1 MSTSLTRGLNVLDV
15 LVGARG
21 PLKLAEIA
29 EAVGYSKSSVHGL
42 LATLVDCGYVEHVSG
57 GTYRLGFKAWRVGH
71 AFPTA
76 ELIRIAEPIM
86 GELVEQIEEGAILGV
101 LDGFDVVYVHLV
113 PSRQAVRV
121 HAEVGERIP
130 GHSTST
136 GLALLAFQ
144 DAGYVEKTMPPK
156 LAPFSPETITDLPAL
171 MAELE
176 RTRMRG
182 FSVNRGGWHADVG
195 GIAAPIIPAN
205 SIVTAGLCVALPR
218 YRMTQEWVNRVGPI
232 IVRSAAEI
240 AHGLDRTLGGVAGLK
255 AS

>member
-15 LVGARG
+15 LVEAQG
-21 PLKLAEIA
+21 PRKLADIA

-42 LATLVDCGYVEHVSG
+42 LATLVDCGYVNHMAG
-57 GTYRLGFKAWRVGH
+57 GMYRLGFKAWRAGH

-76 ELIRIAEPIM
+76 ELIRVASPIM
-86 GELVEQIEEGAILGV
+86 EQLVEQIKEGAILGV
-101 LDGFDVVYVHLV
+101 LDGFDVVYVHLA
-113 PSRQAVRV
+113 PSKQAVRV

-144 DAGYVEKTMPPK
+144 DAGYVKKVMPPN
-156 LAPFSPETITDLPAL
+156 LISFSAETITEVPAL
-171 MAELE
+171 FAELE

-195 GIAAPIIPAN
+195 GIAAPIIPAS

-218 YRMTQEWVNRVGPI
+218 YRMTQEWVNQIGPI
-232 IVRSAAEI
+232 IVGKAAEI
-240 AHGLDRTLGGVAGLK
+240 AHGLNRASAGVVGLK